1 MSHNCG
7 QKHATII
14 TDNFRNINDN
24 SMNQSM
30 DARLHRLPRGVFRRF
45 DLSAVWKKQGKQAF
59 FKSQDCNYLQKLQSY
74 SVQVCNTMII
84 TVNFRFFYICN
95 YHGSP
100 LSLLLRI
107 NIQPL
112 TFNELCKIP
121 VFCNQFFVG
130 TFFRNLSAIE
140 IDDPVSVLNR
150 GKAMGDDDSRAFQRV
165 DGLGHLFV

>member
-1 MSHNCG
+1 MPQKGDFMSHNCG

-74 SVQVCNTMII
+74 SVQVCNMATQIAQLKTIFRYIVSVRREVVRTMIAKFSVRLKELRLSMNLRQEQVAKLI
-84 TVNFRFFYICN
+84 GVN
-95 YHGSP
+95 
-100 LSLLLRI
+100 
-107 NIQPL
+107 
-112 TFNELCKIP
+112 K
-121 VFCNQFFVG
+121 
-130 TFFRNLSAIE
+130 SAIY
-140 IDDPVSVLNR
+140 IDYRNIYKSNV
-150 GKAMGDDDSRAFQRV
+150 Q
-165 DGLGHLFV
+165 

>member
-74 SVQVCNTMII
+74 SVQVCNMATQIAQLKTIFRYIVSVRREVVRTMIAKFSVRLKELRLSMNLRQEQVAKLI
-84 TVNFRFFYICN
+84 GVN
-95 YHGSP
+95 
-100 LSLLLRI
+100 
-107 NIQPL
+107 
-112 TFNELCKIP
+112 K
-121 VFCNQFFVG
+121 
-130 TFFRNLSAIE
+130 SAIY
-140 IDDPVSVLNR
+140 IDYRNIYKSNV
-150 GKAMGDDDSRAFQRV
+150 Q
-165 DGLGHLFV
+165 